1 MAEVRRSQQVPE
13 VVMRPSPSS
22 LLRLVVSLCFAS
34 LVFASINL
42 QAQRDSVPAQVARI
56 VQAVD
61 DANLTTLR
69 GNTHP
74 LALARF
80 DRGAAP
86 ASMPLERMLLVLKRS
101 PEQDAALIS
110 LLDQQQDKSSANYHN
125 WLKPEEFGK
134 RFGPADA
141 DIQAVTAW
149 LQTHGFQIA
158 QVSKGR
164 TVIEF
169 SGTAAMLQEAFHTQ
183 MHRYLVNGDP
193 HWANATDPQI
203 PSALAPV
210 VAGLW
215 SLHDFFKK
223 PTLVMSEE
231 RFPLVHAAGSPQ
243 PHATNSSGH
252 HFLSPGDFSLIYG
265 INPVYL
271 AGING
276 AGKTI
281 AVVGR
286 TDFNPGDVMDFRS
299 IVGLNPTAPNFVWDG
314 PDPGNL
320 GGGEEAE
327 AILDATWSGSLA
339 PGANVQFVI
348 SSSTDTTDGV
358 DLSAIYIV
366 DNDLGD
372 VMTESFGICEQHVTS
387 SELVGFSSLA
397 QQAAAQ
403 GITYIVSTGDTGS
416 SGCDNQSET
425 VATGP
430 LGVNALASTPFT
442 VAVGGTIFNEN
453 GKDSTYWRTSGLVS
467 ALKYIPEK
475 AWNESCASSTCGNNA
490 NIYAG
495 GGGSS
500 TVVPK
505 PAWQTGASLHIP
517 NDGFRDLPD
526 VSFSAAGHD
535 PYLFCY
541 EGSCSQ
547 QGILLGIS
555 GTSASAP
562 SFAGIVALLDQK
574 VGGRVGLANYLL
586 YRLAAGQSLYP
597 GQCNGSSTTASPN
610 AACIFNDITSGNNA
624 VPGPN
629 PATQYTAGAGYDLAT
644 GLGSVNVNNLLNAW
658 TAATFNSTQT
668 TLTLNP
674 LIITHGT
681 KVNVDIGVTATSGMP
696 TGTVSLLANAGAPPR
711 NGLGIDHFTLN
722 GGQAISTTQLL
733 PGGTN
738 LVTAHYAGDS
748 TFAASDSTAVSV
760 TVNPEA
766 SNTTVRVLTADTTGQ
781 LIPFTNGPYGTFA
794 YLSADVAGKSGFGT
808 PTGMV
813 NFLDNASFLATSS
826 LNSKGNGNTPNG
838 IFNLSP
844 GAHLVTATYSGDSS
858 FNQSTSAAV
867 SFNVTKAATTTAVHT
882 NGTKFASGSSVILTA
897 IVDTTSNGI
906 APSGSVVF
914 FSNNTQLPG
923 TAFLTPRINGT
934 TGFAQGTTALDATLP
949 DGTDSITAQYLADT
963 NYTAS
968 TSSAVSVT
976 VAPDFSLAF
985 TDAAGPVMTIA
996 APGGSGNLT
1005 LAVTGTPGY
1014 NGTVSFTGCTH
1025 LPLSTSCTFT
1035 PTSVTGSGSTKLTFT
1050 TTASHSASN
1059 KMRPSVWAA
1068 TGGFTLAG
1076 IFVLGFAPRKRRWA
1090 PVVLLLTVAWV
1101 LSSVGCGGSNSGGGG
1116 GGTLG
1121 TPSGTYIVTANGTD
1135 ANFSHPVTFTVVV
1148 Q

>member
-1 MAEVRRSQQVPE
+1 MLESQRSQLVPE

-22 LLRLVVSLCFAS
+22 LLRLAVSLCFTFLFFS
-34 LVFASINL
+34 SIDG
-42 QAQRDSVPAQVARI
+42 QAQRDALAAPTPRVT
-56 VQAVD
+56 QAVD
-61 DANLTTLR
+61 DANLTTLH

-74 LALARF
+74 LAIARF

-86 ASMPLERMLLVLKRS
+86 AGMPLERMLLVLKRS

-110 LLDQQQDKSSANYHN
+110 LLDQQQDKSSPNYHK

-134 RFGPADA
+134 RFGPADT
-141 DIQAVTAW
+141 DIEAVKAW
-149 LQTHGFQIA
+149 LQTHGFQIGK
-158 QVSKGR
+158 VSKGR
-164 TVIEF
+164 SVIEF
-169 SGTAAMLQEAFHTQ
+169 SGTAAMLQEAFHTE

-210 VAGLW
+210 VAGVW
-215 SLHDFFKK
+215 TLHDFFKK

-231 RFPLVHAAGSPQ
+231 KFPLVHAAGSPQ

-271 AGING
+271 TGING
-276 AGKTI
+276 TGKTI

-286 TDFNPGDVMDFRS
+286 TDFNPGDVVDFRS

-327 AILDATWSGSLA
+327 AVLDATWSGSVA
-339 PGANVQFVI
+339 PGANVQFVV

-372 VMTESFGICEQHVTS
+372 VMTESFGICEQHVTA

-416 SGCDNQSET
+416 SGCDRQSET
-425 VATGP
+425 VAIGP

-467 ALKYIPEK
+467 ALKYIPQK

-495 GGGSS
+495 GGGPS

-505 PAWQTGASLHIP
+505 PAWQTGATLHIP

-535 PYLFCY
+535 PYLICY

-547 QGILLGIS
+547 QGFMLGIS
-555 GTSASAP
+555 GTSAAAP
-562 SFAGIVALLDQK
+562 SFAGIVALLDQQL
-574 VGGRVGLANYLL
+574 GGRVGLPNYLL
-586 YRLAAGQSLYP
+586 YKLAATQSQYP
-597 GQCNGSSTTASPN
+597 GQCNGSSTSTAPN
-610 AACIFNDITSGNNA
+610 SACIFNDVTSGNNA

-629 PATQYTAGAGYDLAT
+629 PATQYTAAAGYDLAT
-644 GLGSVNVNNLLNAW
+644 GIGSVNVNNLLNAW
-658 TAATFNSTQT
+658 SAATFNSTQT
-668 TLTLNP
+668 TLDINP
-674 LIITHGT
+674 KTITHGAKAT
-681 KVNVDIGVTATSGMP
+681 VDIGVTATSGMP
-696 TGTVSLLANAGAPPR
+696 AGTVALLANAGAPPTG
-711 NGLGIDHFTLN
+711 GLGIDQFTLT
-722 GGQAISTTQLL
+722 GGLATSTTQLL
-733 PGGTN
+733 PGGSN
-738 LVTAHYAGDS
+738 SISAHYPGDA
-748 TFAASDSTAVSV
+748 TFAASDSPVVSV
-760 TVNPEA
+760 TVTPEG
-766 SNTTVRVLTADTTGQ
+766 SNTTVNAITVDAGGHA
-781 LIPFTNGPYGTFA
+781 IPFATGAYGTFL

-813 NFLDNASFLATSS
+813 NFLDNGSFIVSSS
-826 LNSKGNGNTPNG
+826 LNSKGDGNTPNG
-838 IFNLSP
+838 IFSLSP
-844 GAHLVTATYSGDSS
+844 GSHALTATYGGDLS
-858 FNQSTSAAV
+858 FNQSTSLPAN
-867 SFNVTKAATTTAVHT
+867 FTITKGVTTTSMQT
-882 NGTKFASGSSVILTA
+882 TGTKFASGAAVPLTA
-897 IVDTTSNGI
+897 IVDTTSNGN
-906 APSGSVVF
+906 APSGSVAF
-914 FSNNTQLPG
+914 FSGSTQLPG
-923 TAFLTPRINGT
+923 TAFVSSGVNTA
-934 TGFAQGTTALDATLP
+934 TGFAQGTATMQFVLP
-949 DGTDSITAQYLADT
+949 DCTNSITAQYLADT
-963 NYTAS
+963 NYTGSA
-968 TSSAVSVT
+968 SSAISVT

-985 TDAAGPVMTIA
+985 TGTAGPVMTIA
-996 APGGSGNLT
+996 APGGSGTLT
-1005 LAVTGTPGY
+1005 LTVTGGAGY
-1014 NGTVSFTGCTH
+1014 NGTVNFTGCTH
-1025 LPLSTSCTFT
+1025 LPAYTKCTFN
-1035 PTSVTGSGSTKLTFT
+1035 PASVIGSGSTTLTFT
-1050 TTASHSASN
+1050 TTAPHSASN
-1059 KMRPSVWAA
+1059 RVAPNVWGA
-1068 TGGFTLAG
+1068 TAGFTLAG
-1076 IFVLGFAPRKRRWA
+1076 IFVLGFAPRRRRWA
-1090 PVVLLLTVAWV
+1090 SIVALLTLAW
-1101 LSSVGCGGSNSGGGG
+1101 LLTTLGCGGGSSGGGG
-1116 GGTLG
+1116 GGTPG
-1121 TPSGTYIVTANGTD
+1121 TPPGTYTVTATGAD
-1135 ANFSHPVTFTVVV
+1135 ANFSHPVTFTVTV

>member
-1 MAEVRRSQQVPE
+1 
-13 VVMRPSPSS
+13 MRPSPSS
-22 LLRLVVSLCFAS
+22 LLRLGVSLWFVS
-34 LVFASINL
+34 IVFLSVDA
-42 QAQRDSVPAQVARI
+42 QAQRDSIPTPAPRVT
-56 VQAVD
+56 QAVD
-61 DANLTTLR
+61 DAKLTTLR
-69 GNTHP
+69 GNIHP

-86 ASMPLERMLLVLKRS
+86 ANMPLERMLLVLKRS
-101 PEQDAALIS
+101 PEQAGALIA
-110 LLDQQQDKSSANYHN
+110 LLDQQQDKSSPNYHK
-125 WLKPEEFGK
+125 WLKPEEFGA
-134 RFGPADA
+134 RFGPADS
-141 DIQAVTAW
+141 DIEAVTAW
-149 LQTHGFQIA
+149 LQTHGFQIGK
-158 QVSKGR
+158 VSKGR

-169 SGTAAMLQEAFHTQ
+169 SGTAAMLQETFHTEI
-183 MHRYLVNGDP
+183 HRYVVNGDP

-210 VAGLW
+210 VAGVW
-215 SLHDFFKK
+215 TLHDFFKK
-223 PTLVMSEE
+223 PTLVMSKEN
-231 RFPLVHAAGSPQ
+231 FQLNHAIGSLQ

-252 HFLSPGDFSLIYG
+252 HFLSPGDFAVIYG
-265 INPVYL
+265 INPVYQ

-286 TDFNPGDVMDFRS
+286 TDFNIGDVIDFRS
-299 IVGLNPTAPNFVWDG
+299 AVGLIPTAPTFVLDG

-387 SELVGFSSLA
+387 SEISGFSSLA

-416 SGCDNQSET
+416 SGCDDLSET
-425 VATGP
+425 TATGP
-430 LGVNALASTPFT
+430 LAVNALASTPFT
-442 VAVGGTIFNEN
+442 VAVGGTVFNEN

-475 AWNESCASSTCGNNA
+475 VWNESCTSGTCGSNA
-490 NIYAG
+490 NIAAG
-495 GGGSS
+495 GGGPS

-505 PAWQTGASLHIP
+505 PAWQAGATLHIP

-526 VSFSAAGHD
+526 VSFTAAGHD
-535 PYLFCY
+535 PYLICY

-547 QGILLGIS
+547 QGFLLGIS

-562 SFAGIVALLDQK
+562 SFAGIVALLNQK
-574 VGGRVGLANYLL
+574 VEGRVGLANYLL
-586 YRLAAGQSLYP
+586 YRLAAGQSQYP
-597 GQCNGSSTTASPN
+597 AQCNGSSTSTSPN
-610 AACIFNDITSGNNA
+610 AACIFNDVTSGNNA

-629 PATQYTAGAGYDLAT
+629 PATQYTAAAGYDLAT
-644 GLGSVNVNNLLNAW
+644 GIGSVNVHNLLNAW
-658 TAATFNSTQT
+658 AAATFNSTQT
-668 TLTLNP
+668 TLDVNP
-674 LIITHGT
+674 KTITHGA
-681 KVNVDIGVTATSGMP
+681 KVTVDIGVTATSGTP
-696 TGTVSLLANAGAPPR
+696 TGTVALLANAGAPPQS
-711 NGLGIDHFTLN
+711 GLGIDQFALN
-722 GGQAISTTQLL
+722 GGLSSSTTQLL

-738 LVTAHYAGDS
+738 LMITAHYPGDA
-748 TFAASDSTAVSV
+748 TFAASDSPVVSV
-760 TVNPEA
+760 TVNPEG
-766 SNTTVRVLTADTTGQ
+766 SNTTVHAITVDSGGHA
-781 LIPFTNGPYGTFA
+781 IPFTAGPYGTFI
-794 YLSADVAGKSGFGT
+794 YLSADVTGKSGLGT

-813 NFLDNASFLATSS
+813 NFLDNGSFIVSS
-826 LNSKGNGNTPNG
+826 PLNSKGNGNTPNG
-838 IFNLSP
+838 IFSLSP
-844 GAHLVTATYSGDSS
+844 GSHAMTATYAGDLS
-858 FNQSTSAAV
+858 FNQSTSPPAN
-867 SFNVTKAATTTAVHT
+867 FTITKGATTTSIQAS
-882 NGTKFASGSSVILTA
+882 GTKFASGAPVPLTA
-897 IVDTTSNGI
+897 IVDTTSNGNQ
-906 APSGSVVF
+906 PSGSVAF
-914 FSNNTQLPG
+914 FSGSTQLPG
-923 TAFLTPRINGT
+923 TAFVSGGVNNT
-934 TGFAQGTTALDATLP
+934 TGFAQGTATLQVVLP

-968 TSSAVSVT
+968 TSSAISVT

-996 APGGSGNLT
+996 APGGSGTLT
-1005 LAVTGTPGY
+1005 LAVTGGAGY
-1014 NGTVSFTGCTH
+1014 NGTVNFKGCTH

-1035 PTSVTGSGSTKLTFT
+1035 PASVTGSGSTKLTFT
-1050 TTASHSASN
+1050 TTAPRSASN
-1059 KMRPSVWAA
+1059 RTAPSVWAA

-1076 IFVLGFAPRKRRWA
+1076 IFVLGFAPRKRRWTSIVA
-1090 PVVLLLTVAWV
+1090 LLMLAWA
-1101 LSSVGCGGSNSGGGG
+1101 LCMLGCGGSSSGGGG

-1121 TPSGTYIVTANGTD
+1121 TPPGTYTVTANGAD
-1135 ANFSHPVTFTVVV
+1135 ANFSHPVSFTVMV

>member
-1 MAEVRRSQQVPE
+1 V
-13 VVMRPSPSS
+13 
-22 LLRLVVSLCFAS
+22 
-34 LVFASINL
+34 
-42 QAQRDSVPAQVARI
+42 QAQRDAVPAPVPR
-56 VQAVD
+56 VTQAVD

-74 LALARF
+74 LALAKF

-101 PEQDAALIS
+101 PEQDAALIA
-110 LLDQQQDKSSANYHN
+110 LLDQQQDKSSPNYHK

-134 RFGPADA
+134 RFGPAEA
-141 DIQAVTAW
+141 DIEAVIAW
-149 LQTHGFQIA
+149 LQTHGFQIGK
-158 QVSKGR
+158 VSKGR
-164 TVIEF
+164 SVIEF
-169 SGTAAMLQEAFHTQ
+169 SGTAAMLQDAFHTE
-183 MHRYLVNGDP
+183 MHRFLVNGDP

-203 PSALAPV
+203 PNALAPV
-210 VAGLW
+210 VAGVW
-215 SLHDFFKK
+215 TLHDFAKI
-223 PTLVMSEE
+223 PTLGMSKEH
-231 RFPLVHAAGSPQ
+231 FPLTSTAGSSQ

-252 HFLSPGDFSLIYG
+252 HFLTPGDFAVIYG
-265 INPVYL
+265 INPVYQ

-276 AGKTI
+276 GTKTI

-286 TDFNPGDVMDFRS
+286 TDFNISDVMDFR
-299 IVGLNPTAPNFVWDG
+299 IVLGLNPIPPTFVWDG

-327 AILDATWSGSLA
+327 AILDVTWSGSIA
-339 PGANVQFVI
+339 SGANVQFVV

-387 SELVGFSSLA
+387 AELTGFSSLA

-416 SGCDNQSET
+416 SGCDNLSET

-430 LGVNALASTPFT
+430 IAVNALASTPFT
-442 VAVGGTIFNEN
+442 VAVGGTIFNES
-453 GKDSTYWRTSGLVS
+453 GKDSTYWSSSGLLT

-475 AWNESCASSTCGNNA
+475 TWNESCASGTCGNNA
-490 NIYAG
+490 NIAAG
-495 GGGSS
+495 GGGPS

-505 PAWQTGASLHIP
+505 PAWQAGATLHIP

-526 VSFSAAGHD
+526 ISFTAAGHD
-535 PYLFCY
+535 PYLICY

-547 QGILLGIS
+547 QNFLLGIW

-574 VGGRVGLANYLL
+574 VGGRVGSANYLL
-586 YRLAAGQSLYP
+586 YKLAASQSQYP
-597 GQCNGSSTTASPN
+597 SQCNGSSTTTSPN
-610 AACIFNDITSGNNA
+610 AACIFNDVTSGNNA

-629 PATQYTAGAGYDLAT
+629 SATQYTAAAGYDLAT
-644 GLGSVNVNNLLNAW
+644 GIGSVNVNNLLNAW
-658 TAATFNSTQT
+658 AAATFNSTQT
-668 TLTLNP
+668 TLDINPKTLA
-674 LIITHGT
+674 HGA
-681 KVNVDIGVTATSGMP
+681 KVTVDIGVTATSGMP
-696 TGTVSLLANAGAPPR
+696 TGTVALLANAGAPPSG
-711 NGLGIDHFTLN
+711 GLGVDQFTLN
-722 GGQAISTTQLL
+722 GGLANSTTQLL
-733 PGGTN
+733 PGGTSTI
-738 LVTAHYAGDS
+738 TAHYPGDT
-748 TFAASDSTAVSV
+748 TFAASDSPAVSV

-766 SNTTVRVLTADTTGQ
+766 SNTTVNAITVDSGGHA
-781 LIPFTNGPYGTFA
+781 IPFTSGPYGTFL

-813 NFLDNASFLATSS
+813 SFFDNGSFTISSS

-844 GAHLVTATYSGDSS
+844 GSHAVTATYSGDLS
-858 FNQSTSAAV
+858 FNQSTSP
-867 SFNVTKAATTTAVHT
+867 AATFTITKGSTTT
-882 NGTKFASGSSVILTA
+882 SFQTTGTKFASGAPVSLTA
-897 IVDTTSNGI
+897 IVDTTSNGNQ
-906 APSGSVVF
+906 PSGSVAF
-914 FSNNTQLPG
+914 FSGSTQLPG
-923 TAFLTPRINGT
+923 TAFVSGGVNNT
-934 TGFAQGTTALDATLP
+934 TGFAQGTATMQVVLP

-996 APGGSGNLT
+996 APGGSGTLT
-1005 LAVTGTPGY
+1005 LAVTGGAGY
-1014 NGTVSFTGCTH
+1014 NGTVNFTGCTH

-1035 PTSVTGSGSTKLTFT
+1035 PASVMGSGSTKLTFT
-1050 TTASHSASN
+1050 TTAPRSASN
-1059 KMRPSVWAA
+1059 RVAPSVWAA

-1076 IFVLGFAPRKRRWA
+1076 IFVLGLAPRKRRWA
-1090 PVVLLLTVAWV
+1090 SIVLLLMLAWA
-1101 LSSVGCGGSNSGGGG
+1101 LSTLGCGGGSSGGGG

-1121 TPSGTYIVTANGTD
+1121 TPPGTYIVTANGAD
-1135 ANFSHPVTFTVVV
+1135 ANFSHPVSFTVTV